1 MRNLPLAMGS
11 LATLVLGGAL
21 FVTVVVGTDAAGT
34 NADAFLIDM
43 DPGTIAAPTNMLPE
57 SGGQCGNSTD
67 DDGDQVADDGCDPWD
82 QGGAGPLGMGFGA
95 VEDCARINEN
105 NIVDADEESADTAII
120 NVVADNIP
128 SDHPMFAF
136 AFTLNYDAT
145 KIRVASKGMTTG
157 HMINAFPGSSGFDA
171 GESMPDTD
179 GAFSASVADTTADVP
194 SSEYG
199 DGSLGRLALQSLAGA
214 TGAAVIP
221 LTLTGA
227 VHQEYPSGANHP
239 PDALIGAT
247 LSLNLACGAT
257 PPPPAV
263 NGDVDCSR
271 GEQPVSAVD
280 ALKVLRH
287 VANSNLPVDQNEPC
301 DNIGTGG
308 PPVQGDVDCS
318 DGEEPVSVTDALMIL
333 RYVAGLSVTQQPGC
347 AMIGT

>member
-43 DPGTIAAPTNMLPE
+43 DPGTIAAPTNMVPE

-67 DDGDQVADDGCDPWD
+67 DDGDQVPDDGCDPWD
-82 QGGAGPLGMGFGA
+82 QGGVDPLGMGFGA
-95 VEDCARINEN
+95 VETCARINEN

-171 GESMPDTD
+171 GESTPDID

-227 VHQEYPSGANHP
+227 VHQDYPAAIARI
-239 PDALIGAT
+239 PDALLGAT
-247 LSLNLACGAT
+247 LSLNLACGST
-257 PPPPAV
+257 PPPPPPT
-263 NGDVDCSR
+263 GDVDCD
-271 GEQPVSAVD
+271 GTVNATD
-280 ALKVLRH
+280 ALKVFRN
-287 VANSNLPVDQNEPC
+287 VAGLSVTQNEPPPC
-301 DNIGTGG
+301 NDIGTGG

-318 DGEEPVSVTDALMIL
+318 GNVDAVDALNLL
-333 RYVAGLSVTQQPGC
+333 RFVVGLPVTQNEPPPC
-347 AMIGT
+347 PDIGT